1 MGKLPSDVR
10 NRLGTRIEAL
20 AEEPRPDG
28 ARKLKGI
35 GGTYRVRSG
44 DYRILYTI
52 ADEVLLVVIV
62 TVGDRK
68 DVYAGL

>member
-68 DVYAGL
+68 DVYDGL